1 MIFPV
6 TMRLDI
12 LMLLILFFQGEF
24 FEGVVYLIIPTEI
37 FSRAIFT
44 AYLIIIIGTI
54 SGASGFFL
62 AGGFRD
68 HLLNDT
74 CANEIAEHATTILSS
89 LPVFQ
94 SEVGLSTAGC
104 MSSVQELKEAK
115 SQVWI
120 ISKQF

>member
-1 MIFPV
+1 
-6 TMRLDI
+6 
-12 LMLLILFFQGEF
+12 MLLILFFQGEF

-104 MSSVQELKEAK
+104 MSSVQELKEVK
-115 SQVWI
+115 SQV
-120 ISKQF
+120 